1 MMYNIHGDN
10 MIRPMTMQELKQ
22 IYVEH
27 MMNDFPDDERKPL
40 SVIQSR
46 YKKKENI
53 CICYLEDGL
62 MKGYSILESCEK
74 NKSLLMDYFAVY
86 PEHRNQGTGTRFL
99 QEMKEYFQYWDAL
112 LIESETAITDQAKQ
126 RIKFYQKSG
135 VEISGVRVHLYHV
148 DYEILGLSLHRRIY
162 HEEIKE
168 IMVQIYD
175 KIYPKPF
182 QKFYLK
188 WI

>member
-1 MMYNIHGDN
+1 MMYNIHGDI

-40 SVIQSR
+40 NVIQSR

-74 NKSLLMDYFAVY
+74 K
-86 PEHRNQGTGTRFL
+86 
-99 QEMKEYFQYWDAL
+99 
-112 LIESETAITDQAKQ
+112 
-126 RIKFYQKSG
+126 QKSA
-135 VEISGVRVHLYHV
+135 
-148 DYEILGLSLHRRIY
+148 DGLFCS
-162 HEEIKE
+162 
-168 IMVQIYD
+168 VS
-175 KIYPKPF
+175 
-182 QKFYLK
+182 
-188 WI
+188 